1 MCIVTFAVA
10 QLIPNLSILLSLIGA
25 VFCSILVFIF
35 PALIELTTRKAQYGK
50 VGFGYWMKNLIIIL
64 LALIGMIL
72 GGGQAV
78 YEIYLGFFNDSK

>member
-1 MCIVTFAVA
+1 MCFVTYAVA

-35 PALIELTTRKAQYGK
+35 PSIIELTTRKAQYNSIGLH
-50 VGFGYWMKNLIIIL
+50 YWIKNIFIIL
-64 LALIGMIL
+64 LATLGIII

-78 YEIYLGFFNDSK
+78 YEIYLGFSKDLN